1 MVGHIDLYGE
11 IGTRVTNDSVKAQ
24 INPNATEHIVHLHS
38 EGGDVYEGILIYHTL
53 KALPNVTVVV
63 EGLSASIASF
73 VMQAGKK
80 IIALR
85 PSDIMIHNPWAGPVT
100 GDAKDFVNAA
110 AQLERIKSTIISG
123 YKPRMGKGDSEI
135 AAMMDKETW
144 MTADEAMASG
154 IVDEVQDKLKAVA
167 IVDLKKFNDMQNQ
180 EEVKGMFATL
190 MAKFDNLLKPKNVE
204 MTTDE
209 GVSVMVE
216 PELAVGAKI
225 TADGKP
231 LKAGSYVI
239 NGNTVSVS
247 PDGVIATVSAD
258 DPAGPSSE
266 EKPTDLAAEN
276 AALKTE
282 LEALKAQLGAKA
294 EEAAKAAAQAQA
306 ANKQVLEF
314 KNAFKGLQD
323 EVKTLK
329 NATIGDD
336 SVPGAVPQTE
346 TTQQWIDPAWV
357 AEVQG
362 LIDYKSKR
370 N

>member
-24 INPNATEHIVHLHS
+24 INPNATEHMVHLHS

-53 KALPNVTVVV
+53 KALPNVTVVI

-123 YKPRMGKGDSEI
+123 YKPRMGKGDAEI

-144 MTADEAMASG
+144 MSADEAMASG
-154 IVDEVQDKLKAVA
+154 IIDEVQDKLKAVA
-167 IVDLKKFNDMQNQ
+167 ILDLNKFKDMKDQ
-180 EEVKGMFATL
+180 EEVKGMFANI
-190 MAKFDNLLKPKNVE
+190 MAKFDSIMKFKAMDV
-204 MTTDE
+204 TTDA
-209 GVSVMVE
+209 GVVVSVE
-216 PELAVGAKI
+216 PGLEEGAKI
-225 TADGKP
+225 TSDGKP
-231 LKAGSYVI
+231 MADGSYGI
-239 NGNTVSVS
+239 NGNTVTVA
-247 PDGVIATVSAD
+247 GGMITAIAEKEAE
-258 DPAGPSSE
+258 PAKPE
-266 EKPTDLAAEN
+266 EEPMDLSAEN

-294 EEAAKAAAQAQA
+294 EEAVKAAAAAQA

-314 KNAFKGLQD
+314 RNAFKGLQD

-329 NATIGDD
+329 NATVGDE
-336 SVPGAVPQTE
+336 SVPGAVPQAQIE
-346 TTQQWIDPAWV
+346 KQWIDPAWV
-357 AEVQG
+357 AEVQSI
-362 LIDYKSKR
+362 IDFKTKR

>member
-24 INPNATEHIVHLHS
+24 INPNASEHIVHLHS

-80 IIALR
+80 IISLR
-85 PSDIMIHNPWAGPVT
+85 QSDIMIHNPWAGPVT

-123 YKPRMGKGDSEI
+123 YKPRMGKGEAEI
-135 AAMMDKETW
+135 AAMMDGETW

-154 IVDEVQDKLKAVA
+154 IIDEVQDKLKAVA
-167 IVDLKKFNDMQNQ
+167 ILDLNKFNDMKDN
-180 EEVKGMFATL
+180 EEVKGMFATI
-190 MAKFDNLLKPKNVE
+190 MAKFDNLLKPKAMD
-204 MTTDE
+204 MTLDDGTA
-209 GVSVMVE
+209 VMVE
-216 PELAVGAKI
+216 PDLAVGAKI
-225 TADGKP
+225 TADGQP

-239 NGNTVSVS
+239 NGNTVAVS
-247 PDGVIATVSAD
+247 PDGVIATVSED

-266 EKPTDLAAEN
+266 PAPTDLAAEN
-276 AALKTE
+276 TALKAE
-282 LEALKAQLGAKA
+282 LEALKAQVGAKA

-323 EVKTLK
+323 EVKALK
-329 NATIGDD
+329 NATVGDE
-336 SVPGAVPQTE
+336 SVPGAAPQEQTE
-346 TTQQWIDPAWV
+346 KQWLDPAWV
-357 AEVQG
+357 NEVQG
-362 LIDYKSKR
+362 LIDYKQNRK
-370 N
+370 

>member
-190 MAKFDNLLKPKNVE
+190 MAKFDNLLKPKAAE
-204 MTTDE
+204 MTTDS

-216 PELAVGAKI
+216 PSLEEGAKI
-225 TADGKP
+225 TSDGKP
-231 LKAGSYVI
+231 LADGSYVI
-239 NGNTVSVS
+239 NGNTV
-247 PDGVIATVSAD
+247 TV
-258 DPAGPSSE
+258 AGGMITAVT
-266 EKPTDLAAEN
+266 EKEAELAAPEASDLSAEN
-276 AALKTE
+276 AALKSE
-282 LEALKAQLGAKA
+282 LETLKAQLGAKA
-294 EEAAKAAAQAQA
+294 EEAAKAAAQVQA

>member
-24 INPNATEHIVHLHS
+24 INPNATEHMVHLHS

-123 YKPRMGKGDSEI
+123 YKPRMGKGDTEI
-135 AAMMDKETW
+135 AAMMDEETW

-154 IVDEVQDKLKAVA
+154 IIDEVQDKLKAVA
-167 IVDLKKFNDMQNQ
+167 TFDTKKFNDMQNQ
-180 EEVKGMFATL
+180 EEVKGMFATI
-190 MAKFDNLLKPKNVE
+190 MAKFEALLKPKA
-204 MTTDE
+204 MDLTTEE
-209 GVSVMVE
+209 GIAVSVE
-216 PELAVGAKI
+216 PALEPGATI
-225 TADGKP
+225 TSDGKP
-231 LKAGSYVI
+231 VPNGTHVI
-239 NGNTVSVS
+239 NGQTVTVA
-247 PDGVIATVSAD
+247 GGKIATVT
-258 DPAGPSSE
+258 
-266 EKPTDLAAEN
+266 EKEMIEDEPETTDLAAEN

-282 LEALKAQLGAKA
+282 LEALKAQVGAKA
-294 EEAAKAAAQAQA
+294 EEAVKAAAGVQA

-314 KNAFKGLQD
+314 KNALTKMRE
-323 EVKTLK
+323 EVKALK
-329 NATIGDD
+329 NATVGDETVPG
-336 SVPGAVPQTE
+336 SVPQAEQAQAITM
-346 TTQQWIDPAWV
+346 DAAWA
-357 AEVQG
+357 AEVQN
-362 LIDYKSKR
+362 IINFKKQ

>member
-24 INPNATEHIVHLHS
+24 INPNATEYVVHLHS

-123 YKPRMGKGDSEI
+123 YKPRMGKGDMEI
-135 AAMMDKETW
+135 AAMMDEETW

-154 IVDEVQDKLKAVA
+154 IIDEVQDKLKAVA
-167 IVDLKKFNDMQNQ
+167 TFDTKKFNDMQNQ
-180 EEVKGMFATL
+180 EEVKGMFATI
-190 MAKFDNLLKPKNVE
+190 MAKFDNLLKPKSMD
-204 MTTDE
+204 MTLDDGTP
-209 GVSVMVE
+209 VMVE
-216 PELAVGAKI
+216 PGLSEGAKI
-225 TADGKP
+225 TADGQP
-231 LKAGSYVI
+231 LKVGSYVI
-239 NGNTVSVS
+239 NGNTVAVS
-247 PDGVIATVSAD
+247 PDGVIATVSQD
-258 DPAGPSSE
+258 DPAGPKSPE
-266 EKPTDLAAEN
+266 DTVDLAAEN
-276 AALKTE
+276 AALKNE
-282 LEALKAQLGAKA
+282 LEALKAQVGAKA
-294 EEAAKAAAQAQA
+294 EEAVKAAAGVQA
-306 ANKQVLEF
+306 ANKQVMEF
-314 KNAFKGLQD
+314 KNALTKMQE
-323 EVKTLK
+323 EVKALK
-329 NATIGDD
+329 NATVGDETI
-336 SVPGAVPQTE
+336 PGSAVITE
-346 TTQQWIDPAWV
+346 QAQPVMMDAAWA
-357 AEVQG
+357 AEVQN
-362 LIDYKSKR
+362 IINFKKQ